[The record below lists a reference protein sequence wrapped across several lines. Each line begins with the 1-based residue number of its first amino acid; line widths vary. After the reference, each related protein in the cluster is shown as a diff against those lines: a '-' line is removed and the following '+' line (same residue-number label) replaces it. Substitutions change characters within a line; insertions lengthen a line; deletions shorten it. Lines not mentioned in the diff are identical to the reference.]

1 MSGLSSADHGVSP
14 PIVDIPRDYNAAHDL
29 IERNLR
35 AGRAGKTVF
44 IDDSGSITYGQ
55 LAERVNRAANA
66 LTGLGLALED
76 RIMLA
81 HLDTIDFPGV
91 FLGAIKA
98 GIVPIA
104 GNTLLTTADYA
115 YMLNDS
121 RARALVVSE
130 QLLPTFA
137 PLLEKRSDKLP
148 FLQHVIV
155 SGKDAHGHLSLA
167 QLMAKAGAA
176 CDPA

>member
-1 MSGLSSADHGVSP
+1 MPGLSTADHSVSP
-14 PIVDIPRDYNAAHDL
+14 PIVEIPRDYNAAYDL

-35 AGRAGKTVF
+35 AGRAGKTAF
-44 IDDSGSITYGQ
+44 IDDAGSVTYAQ

-66 LTGLGLALED
+66 LKGLGLGLED

-81 HLDTIDFPGV
+81 LLDTVDFPSV

-104 GNTLLTTADYA
+104 GNTLLTTSDYEF
-115 YMLNDS
+115 MLNDS
-121 RARALVVSE
+121 RAKVLVVSE

-137 PLLEKRSDKLP
+137 PLLGQAAISEARDRLR
-148 FLQHVIV
+148 QGCARQAV
-155 SGKDAHGHLSLA
+155 
-167 QLMAKAGAA
+167 AGAV
-176 CDPA
+176 DG